1 MSITATQS
9 STDPSSLTSAL
20 TSASTTT
27 PSTATPTGTSALGE
41 SSFLQLLTA
50 QLQNQDPLDPT
61 SDSDFVGELAQ
72 FSSVE
77 QQTTANTTLQQ
88 LVVGQ
93 ASTNQTADADLVG
106 KSVLYDTSTVAITA
120 GQPSPSLYASLGS
133 AAASGTATITNAQG
147 QIVSTVQFGQ
157 EAAGQISIPW
167 NGLDSNGNALPPGT
181 YNVQITAADI
191 SGNPVTVTQEA
202 KSVVTGISFEN
213 SYPELVVSTGL
224 IQLSDVNEI
233 DLS

>member
-1 MSITATQS
+1 MSITTTQS
-9 STDPSSLTSAL
+9 STD
-20 TSASTTT
+20 ASTLASLASTSTST
-27 PSTATPTGTSALGE
+27 PSTADATGSSALGE
-41 SSFLQLLTA
+41 NSFLQLLTA
-50 QLQNQDPLDPT
+50 QLQNQDPLNPT

-77 QQTTANTTLQQ
+77 QQTTANATLQQ

-106 KSVLYDTSTVAITA
+106 KSVLYDTSTVAISA
-120 GQPSPSLYASLGS
+120 GQPTPLLYADFGS
-133 AAASGTATITNAQG
+133 AVASGTATITNAQG
-147 QIVSTVQFGQ
+147 QIVSTVPIGQ
-157 EAAGQISIPW
+157 MAAGQQTIQW
-167 NGLDSNGNALPPGT
+167 NGDDSSGNALPPGT
-181 YNVQITAADI
+181 YNVTITAADL

-202 KSVVTGISFEN
+202 KSLVTGISFAN
-213 SYPELVVSTGL
+213 SYPELVVSTGT